1 MKKKTI
7 IFYINIIISILLL
20 TGCTPQVVFTP
31 DNLPNAIVGQPYSIE
46 IDISGGSGPVT
57 ASGFESSITP
67 NVLWLEV
74 NEKKDNFYNSF
85 IIHGTPRTT
94 DDITVKVKGYMIQTT
109 PFGSSSEFDKTYVI
123 KVKEAE

>member
-1 MKKKTI
+1 MKKLSR
-7 IFYINIIISILLL
+7 IFAVCFLLV
-20 TGCTPQVVFTP
+20 GCTSKVIITP
-31 DNLPNAIVGQPYSIE
+31 DKLPDAIVGQSYSVE
-46 IDISGGSGPVT
+46 IDINGGSGPVT

-94 DDITVKVKGYMIQTT
+94 DDITVRVKGYMIQTT

-123 KVKEAE
+123 KVKEKE

>member
-1 MKKKTI
+1 MKKLTS
-7 IFYINIIISILLL
+7 IFVIGFLLI
-20 TGCTPQVVFTP
+20 GCTSKVIITP
-31 DNLPNAIVGQPYSIE
+31 DKLPDAIVGQPYSVE

-94 DDITVKVKGYMIQTT
+94 DDITVRVKGYMIQTT
-109 PFGSSSEFDKTYVI
+109 PFGSSSEFDKTYII
-123 KVKEAE
+123 KVKESK

>member
-1 MKKKTI
+1 MKKLTF
-7 IFYINIIISILLL
+7 IFVIGFLLVGCTSKVIII
-20 TGCTPQVVFTP
+20 P
-31 DNLPNAIVGQPYSIE
+31 DKLPDAIVGQPYSVE
-46 IDISGGSGPVT
+46 IDINGGSGPVT

-94 DDITVKVKGYMIQTT
+94 DDITVRVKGYMIQTI
-109 PFGSSSEFDKTYVI
+109 PFGSSSEFDKTYII
-123 KVKEAE
+123 KVKERE